1 MPLSNY
7 KGYSLRN
14 RIFLGFMAICV
25 LAITST
31 LIVSYLILRNNA
43 KEQSATEQQGL
54 SNTLMA
60 SLDYAVSHTQ
70 VQTEDLPEVLQNKIY
85 EIADI
90 NHHDVILYDLK
101 GRYLVSNK
109 ERNQVK
115 PRSLTIPL
123 INRVMKY
130 EKVNLEE
137 FDPSVE
143 ANRISSYMMLKNNMF
158 EPIAI
163 VYFPFYHDEAANMR
177 VVNKY
182 LFYMLLV
189 NTAIILIGIW
199 LSWIISKNLT
209 NELTKFSA
217 KMDEINLFDND
228 LKPIRYYKNDE
239 LKPLV
244 KGYNNMILQIQTQRE
259 RISQIDKEQAWK
271 EMAKQVAHEVK
282 NPLTPMK
289 LTIQNFERKFSPE
302 DPDIKDKVKKMVNMV
317 TGQIDV
323 IATVASAFSQFAQLP
338 EKNDEIFNLND
349 EISRILQVFNDDRI
363 FMHANRENIQIKMDR
378 VYLNRIITNLITNA
392 KQAGREG
399 VMPVINVDIE
409 QFQKRIVM
417 SVEDNGVGIPPEKFE
432 KIFEPNFTSKSSGMG
447 LGLTMVKRM
456 IEEYG
461 GEIKVNSTVG
471 KGTKF
476 MVTMPSNV

>member
-43 KEQSATEQQGL
+43 KEQSATEQQNL
-54 SNTLMA
+54 SNTLMS

-70 VQTEDLPEVLQNKIY
+70 VETEDLPEVLQNRIY

-109 ERNQVK
+109 EQNQVK
-115 PRSLTIPL
+115 PKQLSIPL
-123 INRVMKY
+123 INRVMRY
-130 EKVNLEE
+130 EKVSMEE

-143 ANRISSYMMLKNNMF
+143 ANRTSSYMILKNNMN
-158 EPIAI
+158 EPVAI
-163 VYFPFYHDEAANMR
+163 VYFPFYHDEGASMK

-182 LFYMLLV
+182 LAYMLLV
-189 NTAIILIGIW
+189 NSLIIAIGIW

-209 NELTKFSA
+209 NELSKFSA
-217 KMDEINLFDND
+217 RMDEINLFDND

-259 RISQIDKEQAWK
+259 RISQIDKEEAWK

-289 LTIQNFERKFSPE
+289 LTIQNFERKFNPE
-302 DPDIKDKVKKMVNMV
+302 DPDVREKVKKMVNMV

-338 EKNDEIFNLND
+338 EKNNEIFNLND

-378 VYLNRIITNLITNA
+378 IYLNRIITNLITNA
-392 KQAGREG
+392 KQAARDGIQP
-399 VMPVINVDIE
+399 MINVDVE
-409 QFQKRIVM
+409 QFQKRIVI

-461 GEIKVNSTVG
+461 GEIKVKSVVG

-476 MVTMPSNV
+476 TVTMPSNL